1 MAEFHTK
8 RITLPS
14 GKIVE
19 LVYLSSADE
28 PAAVPVPVE
37 IDPAADAAGP
47 VREPVLRVRRIEICP
62 ECDSD
67 RVHPVDWHE
76 VDERSWRLDV
86 RCPDCRWLGTDVFGQ
101 DEVERYDDL
110 LNAGTDAMIDVLERV
125 TRQNMADHL
134 ERFVRALRDDG
145 IMPIDF

>member
-1 MAEFHTK
+1 MPEFHTK

-14 GKIVE
+14 GKTVE
-19 LVYLSSADE
+19 LVYLATGVSEPSVEDA
-28 PAAVPVPVE
+28 PAA
-37 IDPAADAAGP
+37 
-47 VREPVLRVRRIEICP
+47 EPTLSVRRIELCP

-76 VDERSWRLDV
+76 VDERNWRLDV
-86 RCPDCRWLGTDVFGQ
+86 RCPDCRWMGSDVFAQ

-110 LNAGTDAMIDVLERV
+110 LNAGTDALIEELERI
-125 TRQNMADHL
+125 TRENMADHL
-134 ERFVRALRDDG
+134 ERFIRALEDDG

>member
-1 MAEFHTK
+1 MPDFHTK
-8 RITLPS
+8 KITLPS
-14 GKIVE
+14 GKTVE
-19 LVYLSSADE
+19 LVYL
-28 PAAVPVPVE
+28 
-37 IDPAADAAGP
+37 AADGP
-47 VREPVLRVRRIEICP
+47 DAPAVEPPVDEQTLRLRRIELCP

-76 VDERSWRLDV
+76 VDERHWRLDV
-86 RCPDCRWLGTDVFGQ
+86 RCPDCRWMGSDVFAQ

-110 LNAGTDAMIDVLERV
+110 LNAGTDALIDELERI

-134 ERFVRALRDDG
+134 ERFIRALEDDG

>member
-1 MAEFHTK
+1 MPEFHTK

-19 LVYLSSADE
+19 LVYLAADE
-28 PAAVPVPVE
+28 VATPVE
-37 IDPAADAAGP
+37 VPSGEPA
-47 VREPVLRVRRIEICP
+47 LRVRRIEICA

-86 RCPDCRWLGTDVFGQ
+86 RCPDCRWMGSDVFAQ

-110 LNAGTDAMIDVLERV
+110 LNEGTDALIDELERI
-125 TRQNMADHL
+125 TRENMADHL
-134 ERFVRALRDDG
+134 ERFIRALEDDG

>member
-1 MAEFHTK
+1 MPEFHTK
-8 RITLPS
+8 KITLPS
-14 GKIVE
+14 GKTVE
-19 LVYLSSADE
+19 LVYL
-28 PAAVPVPVE
+28 
-37 IDPAADAAGP
+37 AADWIEAPAEEARAGESQ
-47 VREPVLRVRRIEICP
+47 VRVRRIEICP
-62 ECDSD
+62 DCDSD

-86 RCPDCRWLGTDVFGQ
+86 RCPDCRWMGSDVFAQ

-110 LNAGTDAMIDVLERV
+110 LNADTDALIDELERI

-134 ERFVRALRDDG
+134 ERFIRALEDDG

>member
-1 MAEFHTK
+1 MPEFHTK

-14 GKIVE
+14 GKTVD
-19 LVYLSSADE
+19 LVYL
-28 PAAVPVPVE
+28 AAGAPEAP
-37 IDPAADAAGP
+37 PPDAAP
-47 VREPVLRVRRIEICP
+47 EEPKLSIRRIELCP

-76 VDERSWRLDV
+76 VDERNWRLDV
-86 RCPDCRWLGTDVFGQ
+86 RCPDCRWMGSDVFEQ

-110 LNAGTDAMIDVLERV
+110 LSAETDALIDELERI

-134 ERFVRALRDDG
+134 ERFIRALEDDG

>member
-1 MAEFHTK
+1 MPDFHTK
-8 RITLPS
+8 KITLPS
-14 GKIVE
+14 GKTVE
-19 LVYLSSADE
+19 LVYL
-28 PAAVPVPVE
+28 
-37 IDPAADAAGP
+37 AADGP
-47 VREPVLRVRRIEICP
+47 DAPSPEPPVDEQTLRLRRIELCP

-76 VDERSWRLDV
+76 VDERHWRLDV
-86 RCPDCRWLGTDVFGQ
+86 RCPDCRWMGSDVFAQ

-110 LNAGTDAMIDVLERV
+110 LNAGTDALIDELERI

-134 ERFVRALRDDG
+134 ERFIRALEDDG